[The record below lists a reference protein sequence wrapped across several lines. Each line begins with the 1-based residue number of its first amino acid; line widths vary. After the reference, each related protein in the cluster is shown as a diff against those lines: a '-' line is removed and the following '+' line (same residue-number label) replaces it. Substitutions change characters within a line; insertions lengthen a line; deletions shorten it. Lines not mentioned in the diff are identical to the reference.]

1 MEEILNCL
9 KMRHQQTFVIV
20 ALALSI
26 VGLSCNR
33 KNAEEEAKRRA
44 DSIAAVQARA
54 DSIMRIAD
62 SLQQLE
68 IERERAQQTEAIRE
82 QQYNASLKFHVI
94 KGSFIYQDNA
104 DRFLELQRRSFPEAK
119 QFMAPNG
126 FKLISIA
133 DFGSMS
139 EAVAYINRT
148 GSSEDGLWVFE
159 EGGRYDTS
167 SWLNS
172 ERPER
177 SSSGSS
183 HKSSSSSDDDDI
195 VTF

>member
-1 MEEILNCL
+1 
-9 KMRHQQTFVIV
+9 MRHQQTFVIV

-177 SSSGSS
+177 SSSGST

>member
-1 MEEILNCL
+1 MKMKNCSVFL
-9 KMRHQQTFVIV
+9 LVTLTLGSLI
-20 ALALSI
+20 I
-26 VGLSCNR
+26 TGCNR

-68 IERERAQQTEAIRE
+68 AERERE
-82 QQYNASLKFHVI
+82 QQLETAQTPQFNPSLKFHVI

-126 FKLISIA
+126 FKLVSIA

-139 EAVAYINRT
+139 EAVAYINRN

-172 ERPER
+172 DRPER
-177 SSSGSS
+177 SSGNSTRTSRNT
-183 HKSSSSSDDDDI
+183 SSSADDDI

>member
-1 MEEILNCL
+1 
-9 KMRHQQTFVIV
+9 MRHQHTFVIV
-20 ALALSI
+20 ALVLSI
-26 VGLSCNR
+26 VGFGCNR

-68 IERERAQQTEAIRE
+68 IERERAQQTQTVQEP
-82 QQYNASLKFHVI
+82 QYNASLKFHVI

-126 FKLISIA
+126 FKLVSIA

-172 ERPER
+172 DRPER
-177 SSSGSS
+177 PTSGSS
-183 HKSSSSSDDDDI
+183 RTSSSSSDDDDI

>member
-1 MEEILNCL
+1 MKSCSVFLL
-9 KMRHQQTFVIV
+9 V
-20 ALALSI
+20 AFAVSSI
-26 VGLSCNR
+26 VFVGCNR

-68 IERERAQQTEAIRE
+68 AERERQQQIEAT
-82 QQYNASLKFHVI
+82 QTPQYNANLKFHVI
-94 KGSFIYQDNA
+94 KGSFVYQENA
-104 DRFLELQRRSFPEAK
+104 DRFLEVQRRSFPEAK

-126 FKLISIA
+126 FKLVSIA
-133 DFGSMS
+133 DFGSMT

-148 GSSEDGLWVFE
+148 AGSAEGLWVFE

-172 ERPER
+172 DRRETN
-177 SSSGSS
+177 SGSS
-183 HKSSSSSDDDDI
+183 STPTRSSSSSTDDDI
-195 VTF
+195 VVF